1 MKETGVVRHLDEL
14 GRIVIPKEIR
24 RNLRINEGDLVEIFV
39 DEGESVVL
47 KKHTPF
53 KLLEED
59 SFHLSKT
66 LFDFHK
72 NTVLMCDD
80 EKIVSGYGY
89 SYGDYVDKFLS
100 AEIKSKLNEE
110 SYLGK
115 VNKIIEKDEKEK
127 RIALVRFINKEKSLG
142 CIIMIED
149 QKAID
154 ENMFNL
160 LLFVS
165 SYFAKKL

>member
-149 QKAID
+149 QKTID